1 MIGYMFLI
9 IPGVIFT
16 VWWMYSLYFI
26 VDKRMDFWSA
36 MNASK
41 QLVGKVGFWNNLGL
55 LLIMTVLN
63 ALGNSVVI
71 GGLLTAPFTLL
82 LLTNAYSNM
91 IEG

>member
-1 MIGYMFLI
+1 
-9 IPGVIFT
+9 
-16 VWWMYSLYFI
+16 
-26 VDKRMDFWSA
+26 MDFWSA